1 MRVVVVPEEWRAAV
15 RIIADVTMADV
26 RDYLS
31 PGEMDEVRALRNEK
45 RRIERGASRIA
56 GKLLFADARPGTTA
70 TGVEFA
76 KENDRPIPMINGK
89 IAGYVSFTHAG
100 GFGGAA
106 LGDRPVGLDLE
117 GPREVQTRMTKW
129 FLEKHELEAAA
140 SLDTPN
146 YLLHLWCAKEAAF
159 KLGEKYQTLLK
170 VPIEIDSA
178 NENGVTLQITGTEY
192 RIDTTTLESGYIA
205 AFAR

>member
-1 MRVVVVPEEWRAAV
+1 MRVVVVPDNWRDAV

-26 RDYLS
+26 RAYLS

-56 GKLLFADARPGTTA
+56 GKLLIADVRPGTTA
-70 TGVEFA
+70 GQVEFV
-76 KENDRPIPMINGK
+76 KENDRPVPLVDGK
-89 IAGYVSFTHAG
+89 VAGYVSFTHAG

-106 LGDRPVGLDLE
+106 LGVRPVGLDLE
-117 GPREVQTRMTKW
+117 APREVQARMTKW

-140 SLDTPN
+140 RLDTPN

-159 KLGEKYQTLLK
+159 KLVDRFQTLLK
-170 VPIEIDSA
+170 IPIEIDNAS
-178 NENGVTLQITGTEY
+178 ENGVTLRITGTEY
-192 RIDTTTLESGYIA
+192 RIDTTTLEAGYIA
-205 AFAR
+205 ALAR